1 MKAFILST
9 NAELV
14 SLITRACERVQPPVV
29 AMPGLPSMQAEAGL
43 VAPATPD
50 VVIFDSSSFPG
61 ESLVMLERI
70 AQQFPKAVM
79 MLLSSDR
86 SPEALIAAM
95 RAGVR
100 EVLPLP
106 VLQSDIEV
114 AIDRISQK
122 LEASTADDGKIL
134 SFISCK
140 GGSGATFIA
149 ANLSYALATLGRKR
163 VLLIDLNQQF
173 GDAALYVSDQKPV
186 MTLADIC
193 AAGARL
199 DINLLESGV
208 LRVSP
213 NFSLLAA
220 SDNPDPAEEIR
231 PENFENVLQL
241 ARRHFDFVVI
251 DMGRQV
257 NTLSIRALDSSDLI
271 FPVLQQSLPYLRNA
285 RRLLDI
291 FSSLG
296 YRREK
301 IQLTLN
307 RHENSAA
314 VTLAELERVLDQ
326 RVAHR
331 VPNNYEIANDSIN
344 QGVPVLQMARSSSI
358 SKSLAEWVNRL
369 VDSNTPST
377 GSIIRRIFVR
387 NSAGQ
392 ETH

>member
-14 SLITRACERVQPPVV
+14 SLISRACERLQPPVA
-29 AMPGLPSMQAEAGL
+29 AMPGLPSMQAAAGL
-43 VAPATPD
+43 AAPVAPD
-50 VVIFDSSSFPG
+50 LVIFDSSSFPG
-61 ESLVMLERI
+61 EGVAMLERL

-86 SPEALIAAM
+86 SPETLIAAM

-114 AIDRISQK
+114 AIERISQK
-122 LEASTADDGKIL
+122 IEASASEDGKIL

-149 ANLSYALATLGRKR
+149 ANLSHALATLGRKR

-173 GDAALYVSDQKPV
+173 GDAALYVSDQKPA
-186 MTLADIC
+186 MTLADVC

-199 DINLLESGV
+199 DINLLESGA

-213 NFSLLAA
+213 SFSLLAA

-231 PENFENVLQL
+231 PENFEGVLQL
-241 ARRHFDFVVI
+241 ARRHFDFIVI

-257 NTLSIRALDSSDLI
+257 NAVSIRALDSSDLI

-296 YRREK
+296 YRRDK

-307 RHENSAA
+307 RYENSAA
-314 VTLAELERVLDQ
+314 VTLAELERVLDL
-326 RVAHR
+326 RVAYR
-331 VPNNYEIANDSIN
+331 VPNNYDIVNDSIN
-344 QGVPVLQMARSSSI
+344 QGIPVLQLARSSSV

-369 VDSNTPST
+369 VDSNAPSA

-387 NSAGQ
+387 NATGQ
-392 ETH
+392 VAH

>member
-9 NAELV
+9 DSELIA
-14 SLITRACERVQPPVV
+14 LIRRACERHHPPVL
-29 AMPGLPSMQAEAGL
+29 AMQGLPSMHAEGGFA
-43 VAPATPD
+43 APAAPD
-50 VVIFDSSSFPG
+50 LVIFDAASFPG
-61 ESLVMLERI
+61 EGVGMLERL

-86 SPEALIAAM
+86 SPETLIAAM

-106 VLQSDIEV
+106 VMQSDIEV
-114 AIDRISQK
+114 ALDRIAQK
-122 LEASTADDGKIL
+122 LDAATQEDGKVL

-149 ANLSYALATLGRKR
+149 ANLSYALAMLGRKR

-173 GDAALYVSDQKPV
+173 GDGALYVSDQKPS
-186 MTLADIC
+186 MTLADVC
-193 AAGARL
+193 AAAARL
-199 DINLLESGV
+199 DINLLESST
-208 LRVSP
+208 LRISP
-213 NFSLLAA
+213 NFSILAA
-220 SDNPDPAEEIR
+220 SDNPDPAEDIR
-231 PENFENVLQL
+231 PEHFESVLQL
-241 ARRHFDFVVI
+241 ARRHYDFTVI

-257 NTLSIRALDSSDLI
+257 NAISIRALDNSDLI
-271 FPVLQQSLPYLRNA
+271 YPVLQQSLPYLRNA

-307 RHENSAA
+307 RYENSGS
-314 VTLAELERVLDQ
+314 VTVAEMERVLDL

-331 VPNNYEIANDSIN
+331 VPNNYEIANESIN
-344 QGVPVLQMARSSSI
+344 QGVPVLQLARSSSV

-369 VDSNTPST
+369 VDINVPTA

-387 NSAGQ
+387 NSS
-392 ETH
+392 THDAH

>member
-9 NAELV
+9 NADLI
-14 SLITRACERVQPPVV
+14 SLITRACERLQPPVV
-29 AMPGLPSMQAEAGL
+29 AMPGLPSMQAESGL
-43 VAPATPD
+43 AALSTPD
-50 VVIFDSSSFPG
+50 IVIFDSSSFPG
-61 ESLVMLERI
+61 EGVAMMERL

-86 SPEALIAAM
+86 SPETLIAAM

-114 AIDRISQK
+114 AIERISQK
-122 LEASTADDGKIL
+122 IGASATEDGKIL

-149 ANLSYALATLGRKR
+149 ANLSHALATLGRKR

-173 GDAALYVSDQKPV
+173 GDAALYVSDQKPA
-186 MTLADIC
+186 MTLADVC
-193 AAGARL
+193 AAGTRL
-199 DINLLESGV
+199 DINLLESGA

-220 SDNPDPAEEIR
+220 SDNPDPVEEIR
-231 PENFENVLQL
+231 PENFDSVLQL
-241 ARRHFDFVVI
+241 ARRHFEFIVI

-257 NTLSIRALDSSDLI
+257 NTVSIRALDSSDLI

-296 YRREK
+296 YRRDK

-314 VTLAELERVLDQ
+314 VTLAELERVLDL
-326 RVAHR
+326 RVAYR
-331 VPNNYEIANDSIN
+331 VPNNYDIVNDSIN
-344 QGVPVLQMARSSSI
+344 QGVPVLQLARSSSV

-369 VDSNTPST
+369 VDSNAPSA

-387 NSAGQ
+387 NTTGQ
-392 ETH
+392 ATH

>member
-14 SLITRACERVQPPVV
+14 SLVTRACERLQPPVIP
-29 AMPGLPSMQAEAGL
+29 MPGLPSMQADSGL
-43 VAPATPD
+43 AAPATPD
-50 VVIFDSSSFPG
+50 IVIFDSSSFPG
-61 ESLVMLERI
+61 DGVVMLERI
-70 AQQFPKAVM
+70 AHQFPKAVM
-79 MLLSSDR
+79 ILLSSDR
-86 SPEALIAAM
+86 SPETLIAAM

-114 AIDRISQK
+114 AMERISQK
-122 LEASTADDGKIL
+122 IEASTTEDGKIL
-134 SFISCK
+134 CFISCK

-149 ANLSYALATLGRKR
+149 ANLSHALATLGRKR

-186 MTLADIC
+186 MTLADVC

-199 DINLLESGV
+199 DTNLLDSGV
-208 LRVSP
+208 MRVSP

-231 PENFENVLQL
+231 PENFDSVLQL
-241 ARRHFDFVVI
+241 ARRHFEFIVI

-257 NTLSIRALDSSDLI
+257 NALSIRALDSSDLI
-271 FPVLQQSLPYLRNA
+271 YPVLQQSLPYLRNA

-314 VTLAELERVLDQ
+314 VTQAELERVLDL
-326 RVAHR
+326 RIAHR
-331 VPNNYEIANDSIN
+331 VPNNYDIVNDSIN
-344 QGVPVLQMARSSSI
+344 QGVPVLQLARSSSV

-369 VDSNTPST
+369 VDSDAPTA

-387 NSAGQ
+387 HATGSTAD
-392 ETH
+392 

>member
-14 SLITRACERVQPPVV
+14 SLVTRACERLQPPVV
-29 AMPGLPSMQAEAGL
+29 AMPGLPSMQAETGL
-43 VAPATPD
+43 AAPAAPD
-50 VVIFDSSSFPG
+50 IVIFDSSSFPG
-61 ESLVMLERI
+61 EGVAVLERL

-79 MLLSSDR
+79 VLLSSDR

-106 VLQSDIEV
+106 VLQSDIEL
-114 AIDRISQK
+114 AIERISQK
-122 LEASTADDGKIL
+122 IEASTTEDGKIL

-149 ANLSYALATLGRKR
+149 TNLSHALATLGRKR

-173 GDAALYVSDQKPV
+173 GDAALYVSDQKPA
-186 MTLADIC
+186 MTLADVC
-193 AAGARL
+193 AAGTRL
-199 DINLLESGV
+199 DINLLESGA

-213 NFSLLAA
+213 SFSLLAA

-231 PENFENVLQL
+231 PDHFESVLQL

-257 NTLSIRALDSSDLI
+257 NALSIRALDSSDLI
-271 FPVLQQSLPYLRNA
+271 FPVLQQSLPYLRNT

-291 FSSLG
+291 FASLG
-296 YRREK
+296 YRRDK

-307 RHENSAA
+307 RFENAAA
-314 VTLAELERVLDQ
+314 VTLAELERVLDL

-331 VPNNYEIANDSIN
+331 VPNNYDIANDSIN
-344 QGVPVLQMARSSSI
+344 QGVPVLQLARSSSV

-369 VDSNTPST
+369 VDSNVPSA

-387 NSAGQ
+387 NSTGQ
-392 ETH
+392 PAH